1 MRVKLYRL
9 FEITSVIQT
18 IILFI
23 LIFGM
28 LFNING
34 FKETIS
40 KFIITFPT
48 IIYPI
53 ININSKDIRFIIK
66 ESIK

>member
-1 MRVKLYRL
+1 MRAKLYRL

-34 FKETIS
+34 FKETIN

-48 IIYPI
+48 IIYSI
-53 ININSKDIRFIIK
+53 ININSKGTRFIIK
-66 ESIK
+66 ESVK